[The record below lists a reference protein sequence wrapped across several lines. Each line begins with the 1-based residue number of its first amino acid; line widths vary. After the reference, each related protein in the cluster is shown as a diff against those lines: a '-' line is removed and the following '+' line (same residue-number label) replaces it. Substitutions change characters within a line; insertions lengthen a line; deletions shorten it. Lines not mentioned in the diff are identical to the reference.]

1 MFHNGSVEIIMDAHD
16 QMSLASDRAFNKALA
31 PNESLLLSCKVIK
44 FNKRNR
50 AQERTI
56 VVTSKA
62 ILNLKGKKIQRRIE
76 IDSVI
81 GITKSKH
88 SDEFI
93 VHCPSEYDYRFS
105 SVMKDQIV
113 NLLVKATKNLNGKTL
128 YIWETQELNLKDLAT
143 TKADRKK
150 GISKIPSPEVAVN
163 FRTVPGEEEKKENRG
178 KRSTTIFV
186 SQGNAG
192 EVTLNDFNMLK
203 VLGRGSFGKVMLV
216 QKKDTKALYA
226 MKSLRKDALLERE
239 QIEHTK
245 TEKMIMQH
253 VNHPFLVSLEFAFT
267 TPGKIYF
274 VMSFMKGGELFFHL
288 KESRKFPEERARFYA
303 AQIALGLGH
312 LHARNIVYRDLKPE
326 NILMDELGNVYLT
339 DFGMAKML
347 PEGGSTASFVGT
359 PEYLAPEIIAC
370 TGHNIMADWWSFGI
384 LIYEMMVGIPP
395 FYNQNIQ
402 LMYELIQHGDLRFPQ
417 RNPLSK
423 EAQDIISKLLERDP
437 SIRLGARGVE
447 EVKSHP
453 YFEGINWTLL
463 EQKKLPTPFQPKI
476 TNAISA
482 ENFDKEFT
490 SEEPIKSIV
499 PDHKLRLVAQHA
511 DQFGDFD

>member
-1 MFHNGSVEIIMDAHD
+1 MEPQDH
-16 QMSLASDRAFNKALA
+16 MSLAGDRGFSKALG
-31 PNESLLLSCKVIK
+31 PNESLLLSCKITK

-56 VVTSKA
+56 VITTKA
-62 ILNLKGKKIQRRIE
+62 VLNLKGKKIQRRIE
-76 IDSVI
+76 ISGII
-81 GITKSKH
+81 GVTKSKH

-93 VHCPSEYDYRFS
+93 VHCPDEYDYRFS
-105 SVMKDQIV
+105 SQLKDQIV
-113 NLLVKATKNLNGKTL
+113 SVMIKATKALNGKTL

-143 TKADRKK
+143 TKGDKKK
-150 GISKIPSPEVAVN
+150 GISKIPSPEAAIN
-163 FRTVPGEEEKKENRG
+163 LRPPPEGEEEKKEVRG
-178 KRSTTIFV
+178 KRSQTIFAAKGDV
-186 SQGNAG
+186 S

-216 QKKDTKALYA
+216 QKKDTKNLYA

-253 VNHPFLVSLEFAFT
+253 INHPFLVSLEWAFT

-274 VMSFMKGGELFFHL
+274 VMGFMKGGELFFHL
-288 KESRKFPEERARFYA
+288 KESRKFSEERARFYA

-312 LHARNIVYRDLKPE
+312 LHSRNIVYRDMKPE
-326 NILMDELGNVYLT
+326 NILMDEFGNVYLT

-384 LIYEMMVGIPP
+384 LLYEMMVGIPP

-402 LMYELIQHGDLRFPQ
+402 LMYELIQHSDLRFPQ
-417 RNPLSK
+417 RNPLSR
-423 EAQDIISKLLERDP
+423 EAQDIITKLLERDP
-437 SIRLGARGVE
+437 SRRLGTRGVE

-453 YFEGINWTLL
+453 FFEGINWTLL
-463 EQKKLPTPFQPKI
+463 EQKKLATPFQPKI

-490 SEEPIKSIV
+490 NEEPINSVV
-499 PDHKLRLVAQHA
+499 PEHKLRMIAQH
-511 DQFGDFD
+511 DDKFESFL

>member
-1 MFHNGSVEIIMDAHD
+1 MEPPQDHL
-16 QMSLASDRAFNKALA
+16 SLAGDRAFAKALGQG
-31 PNESLLLSCKVIK
+31 ESLMLSCKVTK

-56 VVTSKA
+56 VVTTKA
-62 ILNLKGKKIQRRIE
+62 ILNLKGKKQQRRIE
-76 IDSVI
+76 LASVV
-81 GITKSKH
+81 GVTKSRH
-88 SDEFI
+88 SDEFL

-105 SVMKDQIV
+105 SQLKEQIV
-113 NLLVKATKNLNGKTL
+113 NVIIKAGKAMNKL
-128 YIWETQELNLKDLAT
+128 FYIWETQELNLKDLAT
-143 TKADRKK
+143 TKADKKK
-150 GISKIPSPEVAVN
+150 GVTKIPPIETAIN
-163 FRTVPGEEEKKENRG
+163 FRTGPVEEEKKEPRG
-178 KRSTTIFV
+178 KRSQTIFAAQEN
-186 SQGNAG
+186 SR
-192 EVTLNDFNMLK
+192 EVTLNDFAMLK

-216 QKKDTKALYA
+216 QKKDTKQLYA

-253 VNHPFLVSLEFAFT
+253 VNHPFLVSLEYAFT

-274 VMSFMKGGELFFHL
+274 VMGFMKGGELFFHL
-288 KESRKFPEERARFYA
+288 KESRKFTEERARFYG

-312 LHARNIVYRDLKPE
+312 LHSRNIVYRDLKPE
-326 NILMDELGNVYLT
+326 NILMDEFGNVYLT

-384 LIYEMMVGIPP
+384 LLYEMMVGIPP

-417 RNPLSK
+417 RNPLSR
-423 EAQDIISKLLERDP
+423 EAQDIITRLLTRDAGQ
-437 SIRLGARGVE
+437 RLGARGFE
-447 EVKSHP
+447 EVKTHP
-453 YFEGINWTLL
+453 FFEGIEWTLL

-476 TNAISA
+476 TNAMSA

-490 SEEPIKSIV
+490 SEEPINSVV
-499 PDHKLRLVAQHA
+499 PEHKLRLVNQHS
-511 DQFGDFD
+511 DQFADF

>member
-1 MFHNGSVEIIMDAHD
+1 MEAQDHMA
-16 QMSLASDRAFNKALA
+16 LAGDRVFSKALA
-31 PNESLLLSCKVIK
+31 QNESLLLSCKITK

-56 VVTSKA
+56 VITTKGV
-62 ILNLKGKKIQRRIE
+62 LNLKGKKVQRRIE
-76 IDSVI
+76 ISGII
-81 GITKSKH
+81 GVTKSKH

-93 VHCPSEYDYRFS
+93 IHCPAEYDYRFS
-105 SVMKDQIV
+105 SERKDQIV
-113 NLLVKATKNLNGKTL
+113 NVMAKAAKALNGKTL

-143 TKADRKK
+143 TKGDRKK
-150 GISKIPSPEVAVN
+150 GLSKIPGPETAIN
-163 FRTVPGEEEKKENRG
+163 FRTAPPVDEEEKKEGRV
-178 KRSTTIFV
+178 KRSETIFAAKGDTSVV
-186 SQGNAG
+186 S
-192 EVTLNDFNMLK
+192 LNDFTMLK

-216 QKKDTKALYA
+216 QKKDNKNLYA

-253 VNHPFLVSLEFAFT
+253 VNHPFLVSLEYAFT

-274 VMSFMKGGELFFHL
+274 VMGFMRGGELFFHL
-288 KESRKFPEERARFYA
+288 KESRKFAEERAKFYA
-303 AQIALGLGH
+303 AQIGLGLGH
-312 LHARNIVYRDLKPE
+312 LHSRNIVYRDLKPE
-326 NILMDELGNVYLT
+326 NILMDDLGNVYLT

-384 LIYEMMVGIPP
+384 LLYEMMVGIPP

-417 RNPLSK
+417 RNPLSR
-423 EAQDIISKLLERDP
+423 EAQDIITKLLERDP
-437 SIRLGARGVE
+437 ARRLGARGVE

-453 YFEGINWTLL
+453 FFEGINWTLL
-463 EQKKLPTPFQPKI
+463 EQKRLPTPFQPKI
-476 TNAISA
+476 TNAMSA
-482 ENFDKEFT
+482 ENFDTEFT
-490 SEEPIKSIV
+490 NEEPINSVV
-499 PDHKLRLVAQHA
+499 PDNKLRMVAQHS
-511 DQFGDFD
+511 DQFDDF

>member
-1 MFHNGSVEIIMDAHD
+1 MEAQDHMN
-16 QMSLASDRAFNKALA
+16 LAGDRGFSKALGG
-31 PNESLLLSCKVIK
+31 NESLLLSCKVTK

-56 VVTSKA
+56 VVTSRA

-76 IDSVI
+76 LEGVI
-81 GITKSKH
+81 GATKSKH

-93 VHCPSEYDYRFS
+93 VHCPGEYDYRFS
-105 SVMKDQIV
+105 SQLKDQIV
-113 NLLVKATKNLNGKTL
+113 SLLVKTAKALNGKTL

-150 GISKIPSPEVAVN
+150 GLSKIPSPESAVN
-163 FRTVPGEEEKKENRG
+163 FRTGPVEEEKKEHKI
-178 KRSTTIFV
+178 KRSQTIYAAKGD
-186 SQGNAG
+186 SG

-245 TEKMIMQH
+245 TEKMIMEH
-253 VNHPFLVSLEFAFT
+253 VNHPFLVSLEYAFT

-274 VMSFMKGGELFFHL
+274 VMGFMKGGELFFHL
-288 KESRKFPEERARFYA
+288 KESRKFTEERAKFYA
-303 AQIALGLGH
+303 AQIGLGLGH
-312 LHARNIVYRDLKPE
+312 LHSKNIVYRDLKPE

-347 PEGGSTASFVGT
+347 PEGESTMSFVGT

-402 LMYELIQHGDLRFPQ
+402 LMYELIQHGELRFPQ
-417 RNPLSK
+417 RNPLSR
-423 EAQDIISKLLERDP
+423 EAQDIITKLLERDP
-437 SIRLGARGVE
+437 TRRLGARGIE
-447 EVKSHP
+447 EIKSHP
-453 YFEGINWTLL
+453 YFEGINWTLI
-463 EQKKLPTPFQPKI
+463 EQKKLPTPFQPRI
-476 TNAISA
+476 SNAMST
-482 ENFDKEFT
+482 ENFDREFT
-490 SEEPIKSIV
+490 SEEPINSVV
-499 PDHKLRLVAQHA
+499 PENKLRFVAQNA
-511 DQFGDFD
+511 DQFDDF